1 MYIKLIFYNLKCLKV
16 KGKHVCDRFDF
27 NDMYV
32 TVLIFQ
38 FRFIIEGF
46 INEVKWITALL
57 STEGGA
63 RMDNDALKPR
73 LKAEVSMEGYHFLS

>member
-1 MYIKLIFYNLKCLKV
+1 MVN
-16 KGKHVCDRFDF
+16 
-27 NDMYV
+27 
-32 TVLIFQ
+32 
-38 FRFIIEGF
+38 EGF
-46 INEVKWITALL
+46 INQVKWITALL